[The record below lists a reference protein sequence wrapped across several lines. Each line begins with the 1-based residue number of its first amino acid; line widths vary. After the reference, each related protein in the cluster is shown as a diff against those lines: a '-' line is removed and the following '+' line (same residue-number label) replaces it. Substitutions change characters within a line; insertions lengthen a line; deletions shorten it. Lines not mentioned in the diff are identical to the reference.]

1 MPGSERLPDHVGCL
15 QPHTS
20 LTHLVGIMAYY
31 LVEAVAKEDR
41 LPELSE
47 RLDRDEFLSMRP
59 FGASVTLSLRGA
71 RKRPDGGVVWEEEDY
86 CSPPLAQERA
96 AVLDEYFEDLRV
108 TAVQRNE
115 GWAEIRDLP
124 RLFPELAE

>member
-1 MPGSERLPDHVGCL
+1 
-15 QPHTS
+15 
-20 LTHLVGIMAYY
+20 MAYY

-47 RLDRDEFLSMRP
+47 RLDRDEFLPMRP